1 MREFHYDALMENQ
14 EPHIVLN
21 LDLEQP
27 AELMDFLGAFLA
39 LSSQY
44 DSYMRQEHKDI
55 AAESKIFVR
64 EIRPGSIEAVLVPL
78 LPLLIDQMDKALI
91 VEHFVRLYGSR
102 LGSYFKLG
110 GRAENATKGELK
122 DFMDAVTAIANDPN
136 GSATISAVDFQQG
149 KATTRA
155 SIKFDTS
162 QARTARESIEAHKK
176 EIDAVSAADYQRVLM
191 WFKRS
196 DKDDATLGVRSGERV
211 VIEDISEQ
219 DWPLIYVSNL
229 AEERIKDVMRNTDEN
244 IYYKGFV
251 VDVNVQM
258 KGGKPVAYAITNVH
272 QIIDLPSE

>member
-1 MREFHYDALMENQ
+1 MREFHYDVLMETQ

-27 AELMDFLGAFLA
+27 AELTDFLGAFLA

-44 DSYMRQEHKDI
+44 DSYMRQAHKDV
-55 AAESKIFVR
+55 APESKILVR

-78 LPLLIDQMDKALI
+78 IPLIIDQMDKALI

-102 LGSYFKLG
+102 LRSYFQIG
-110 GRAENATKGELK
+110 GRDKDASKGDLK
-122 DFMDAVTAIANDPN
+122 DLMDAVSAIANDPN
-136 GSATISAVDFQQG
+136 GTSTISAVDFVQG

-162 QARTARESIEAHKK
+162 QARTARESIESHKK

-196 DKDDATLGVRSGERV
+196 DKDDAALGVRSGERV
-211 VIEDISEQ
+211 VIEKISEQ
-219 DWPLIYVSNL
+219 DRPLIYASNL

-251 VDVNVQM
+251 VDVNVQSR
-258 KGGKPVAYAITNVH
+258 GGKPVAYAVTHVH

>member
-1 MREFHYDALMENQ
+1 MREFHYDTLMEGQ

-27 AELMDFLGAFLA
+27 AELTDFLGAFLA

-44 DSYMRQEHKDI
+44 DRYMRQEHKDI
-55 AAESKIFVR
+55 APESKIFVR
-64 EIRPGSIEAVLVPL
+64 EIRPGSIEAILVPL
-78 LPLLIDQMDKALI
+78 LPVLIDQMDKALI

-102 LGSYFKLG
+102 LSSYFKLG

-122 DFMDAVTAIANDPN
+122 DLMDAVTAIANDPN
-136 GSATISAVDFQQG
+136 GSATISAVDFQKG

-162 QARTARESIEAHKK
+162 QARTARESIESHKK

-196 DKDDATLGVRSGERV
+196 DKDDAALGVRSGERV

-219 DWPLIYVSNL
+219 DRPLIYASNL
-229 AEERIKDVMRNTDEN
+229 AEERIKDVMRNTGEN

-258 KGGKPVAYAITNVH
+258 KGGKPVAYAVTHVH